1 MHFVEQF
8 VLKDEVILVFY
19 MTLTALESL
28 TDVKYSEIKVKCVYS
43 CQGFRTGKRKDEWKI
58 KKPSYWKGSRT
69 S

>member
-43 CQGFRTGKRKDEWKI
+43 CQGFRTGKRKDE
-58 KKPSYWKGSRT
+58 
-69 S
+69 